1 MIKKLLC
8 SLSLL
13 ALACVSAPTRAAEPP
28 APECKP
34 VEIAETTQCVKE
46 QLKPLRDAKTYDETT
61 TVTDNSDGTKTINF
75 IFAPKCLRAASP
87 CRIASRNI
95 SSVVDCKAGTATC
108 PG

>member
-13 ALACVSAPTRAAEPP
+13 ALACVATPARAAEPP
-28 APECKP
+28 PPACKP
-34 VEIAETTQCVKE
+34 VEIAEMTQCVKE

-75 IFAPKCLRAASP
+75 IFAPKCLHAPSP
-87 CRIASRNI
+87 CKIASRNI
-95 SSVVDCKAGTATC
+95 SSIVDCKTGTATC